1 MLLHSPDN
9 NNSQNSAAAPQILLS
24 LVTIQWLFG
33 DIVFAHVV
41 FNMTFHKFFL
51 LIWILK
57 GTKTL
62 KTNFL
67 NKCFPQIRQYQ
78 QGVAAAVF

>member
-1 MLLHSPDN
+1 MLLHPPDN
-9 NNSQNSAAAPQILLS
+9 CLFSQNSAAAPQMPLS
-24 LVTIQWLFG
+24 LVTIQWLFS

-41 FNMTFHKFFL
+41 MICHKFFL

-62 KTNFL
+62 KTKFL
-67 NKCFPQIRQYQ
+67 NKCCSQIRQHQ
-78 QGVAAAVF
+78 QDVVAAAVF